1 MKQKPGRGGLP
12 SCPHPSPPLPLTLFN
27 LLLLCAETTE
37 PAPSPREPSLAAMP
51 LPCAPLGPQRPFHHA
66 SAPSLFFSYF
76 FSPSH
81 SLSLF
86 LSFSTRN
93 VIIQHRANGEQTA
106 KNHASDNYFLDVPYD
121 TRCCDRCRYNC
132 GLDIDLTVV
141 IHRFLWIQTR
151 RKDIA
156 IQHEEI

>member
-1 MKQKPGRGGLP
+1 MLVSMWEAKRWIVPLINP
-12 SCPHPSPPLPLTLFN
+12 SCISYHSLCPIRVLRGFTSLCKNKPMTPKALTL
-27 LLLLCAETTE
+27 
-37 PAPSPREPSLAAMP
+37 P
-51 LPCAPLGPQRPFHHA
+51 
-66 SAPSLFFSYF
+66 PSLFFSYF

-141 IHRFLWIQTR
+141 IHMFLWIQTR

-156 IQHEEI
+156 IQHEEIWETYYMKM